1 MIDLIQRRRE
11 MMGAKSGSAIDWESI
26 ARGMVDG
33 ATEFELIDFPVS
45 STSNYRFYQRVGLK
59 SVVMDNTITSID
71 ERCFGGCT
79 NLESIVISSALT
91 SVGFGA
97 FDGCKALKNITIP
110 SLVTSIASY
119 AFVFCSGLVYMI
131 FEPTTP
137 PTLANNNSFANTN
150 NCPIYVPDAS
160 VNDYKT
166 AANWS
171 NLASRI
177 FPISDL
183 TT

>member
-1 MIDLIQRRRE
+1 MINELINRRGLL
-11 MMGAKSGSAIDWESI
+11 MGSGSSIDWESI

-33 ATEFELIDFPVS
+33 VTEFELIDFPAS

-59 SVVMDNTITSID
+59 SVVMDNTITSIG

-97 FDGCKALKNITIP
+97 FDECNALKNITIP
-110 SLVTSIASY
+110 SLVISIAGY
-119 AFVFCSGLVYMI
+119 AFSGCRGLVYMI

-137 PTLANNNSFANTN
+137 PTLAANTSFNNTN

-160 VNDYKT
+160 VNDYK
-166 AANWS
+166 AANVWS
-171 NLASRI
+171 SLASRI